1 MKRSKKI
8 PKTHLPKYAPGGVS
22 NTKSLYDTEPTGNDA
37 TSSLYNEKR
46 GASQKSTVTS
56 DMATAAAGTLGNYTA
71 VANNPN
77 LNSAQRNTAY
87 GAAANQTADAI
98 IGAIPVFGQ
107 YYGLVKGGADM
118 LTNATTS
125 SNINPETG
133 KKSYKQGTDAVVGE
147 LLTPTHTSQINA
159 VTDFANG
166 KGDVGSGIAAVLGA
180 SSIYNAAKGS
190 GIFGGKDEYAEN
202 EKLIA
207 AENQKQQELLAQ
219 QQAAYQQQQNDYINN
234 AIQAGMANYQS
245 QPQGTTIQYAHG
257 GMSIQPNAEIE
268 KQENVVA
275 PNGGFLQ
282 ADGPTHE
289 QGGVPVALPG
299 NSMIFSDRLK
309 LGKKTFAELNKVNNI
324 SKEDKIL
331 ESNKYGNTSKRTAEL
346 MKFAKNKNSQEL
358 FNAQEALKQAK
369 VEAYAK
375 KMGVNLNQ
383 SSEAS
388 QEFPMGGVKLP
399 MYPYGGEGNM
409 LSYGDDP
416 RFYNYQG
423 NKVIAPNLK
432 ALSKDK
438 GVSTDIGLNNY
449 NNLLNTRTQVRDSN
463 VQMDKQLPKF
473 EYLNDPTKGT
483 YDEQF
488 NDYKKVY
495 LPGFAM
501 GGRKLSQY
509 EFGVLTPE
517 EEGDDLESVWKSSSA
532 KIDAQHRWNSNN
544 KVTSSAWSPEEL
556 QASSEV
562 SSVGS
567 KRDQE
572 LYDAELARMNAS
584 GGRNTNKFDWKNI
597 LGQVGNFAAQNAGNI
612 YNLSRYNKP
621 EVESY
626 ERMKATYLDPSA
638 ALRDAEAQTR
648 RAEYNVRGASG
659 GNAGTYLSNRVALN
673 AQNTI
678 NKARIHT
685 DYQNANAG
693 ISNSVGQYNNELAR
707 QEVIAN
713 AMNRARNRSGK
724 GEAIGSL
731 GSNVAN
737 QMMDNKKTNMDQETL
752 QLMMKYYND
761 PQFKKYLE
769 ESGFNKKK
777 TGK

>member
-1 MKRSKKI
+1 MKKSNKKV
-8 PKTHLPKYAPGGVS
+8 PKTHLPKFVNGGEGGDATSNLYNKKRGVS
-22 NTKSLYDTEPTGNDA
+22 NDQYAQAAGAIAAGGMQAYSGYNTPGA
-37 TSSLYNEKR
+37 TSLEKTRSLQA
-46 GASQKSTVTS
+46 GADTAKVGVATAINPLLGTAVGAVTQIGSGVQTQVDRTDANGNIINSGDSKAGEVVGGFLSPSNSLIGIMSDPNATDGQKVAGALTGGIS
-56 DMATAAAGTLGNYTA
+56 DMFTNRHKNQ
-71 VANNPN
+71 VES
-77 LNSAQRNTAY
+77 SAKETI
-87 GAAANQTADAI
+87 AAN
-98 IGAIPVFGQ
+98 
-107 YYGLVKGGADM
+107 K
-118 LTNATTS
+118 
-125 SNINPETG
+125 
-133 KKSYKQGTDAVVGE
+133 
-147 LLTPTHTSQINA
+147 
-159 VTDFANG
+159 
-166 KGDVGSGIAAVLGA
+166 
-180 SSIYNAAKGS
+180 
-190 GIFGGKDEYAEN
+190 
-202 EKLIA
+202 
-207 AENQKQQELLAQ
+207 LAQ
-219 QQAAYQQQQNDYINN
+219 EEQAKQQAAYQQQQNDYINN
-234 AIQAGMANYQS
+234 AIQAGMANYQ
-245 QPQGTTIQYAHG
+245 QPKGVSIQYAMG
-257 GMSIQPNAEIE
+257 GMNMQPNAEIE

-584 GGRNTNKFDWKNI
+584 GGRNTNKFDWKNT